1 MTPSV
6 DHIKIK
12 KPADIIKNQKKQCFV
27 TKSLEK
33 QRFVSIF

>member
-1 MTPSV
+1 MSPSV

-12 KPADIIKNQKKQCFV
+12 KQADVIKNQKKQSLV
-27 TKSLEK
+27 IKLLEK